1 MRKEMKK
8 NIISFVTII
17 IGLVSIMIPFSSCN
31 NSLIY
36 KPDREWHFAIK
47 SSNNSEIDT
56 VTLKTYDETWKLTQK
71 KIEYIYN
78 RKKNSTGGY
87 TQTTEMTG
95 VIDRQGNFFTRI
107 FLSSEIWMHPPRTGY
122 LRVTELLPFPWIKF
136 PIKIGQTNNW
146 ELTPK
151 EGWEDFEG
159 KKIIGKIHVTEKILF
174 ENPAIKDS
182 CWVLEG
188 IGKSE
193 IGEFKC
199 KYYFSEKYGFVY
211 FFYDMNKYQIE
222 LIPTFIKL

>member
-1 MRKEMKK
+1 MNKVILIF
-8 NIISFVTII
+8 IINI
-17 IGLVSIMIPFSSCN
+17 IGLIAIVFLLSSCN
-31 NSLIY
+31 DSLIY
-36 KPDREWHFAIK
+36 KPDREWHFLIK
-47 SSNNSEIDT
+47 FSNRTAIDT
-56 VTLKTYDETWKLTQK
+56 LKLKTYDEKWEFTQR
-71 KIEYIYN
+71 KIEYIHFM
-78 RKKNSTGGY
+78 KNDSSGGY
-87 TQTTEMTG
+87 SIHDGITG

-107 FLSSEIWMHPPRTGY
+107 FLSSEIWLHPPRSGN

-136 PIKIGQTNNW
+136 PINIGQTNDW

-174 ENPAIKDS
+174 ENPAVKDS

-199 KYYFSEKYGFVY
+199 KYYFSEKFGFVY